1 MHHYISWQN
10 NISQHSSDYLEIM
23 ADHEAS
29 TQCCDRASP
38 GASIDLEPTQCCDCD
53 SPSASIDLECSK
65 HQVCMG
71 CFVKRGS
78 NQPKGPL
85 KCGECVK
92 SKNKPHTSY
101 RDALLQKEPEKE
113 EIKETTVSLKE
124 EQGSSGIWIF
134 VDDSNIW
141 IEAKKLQS
149 EKRRLKTKQDHRV
162 RIDVGK
168 LADAVADGRDIRK
181 GLLYGSEPPPV
192 DTVWEKIRKIKN
204 FSVHSKHRSQ
214 LTGKEKQVDT
224 MLVADITEI
233 ALETPMYERTTT
245 ILITGDADVIPGLE
259 KVLKQERWTIEV
271 YMWRQALSGTLKRF
285 AADHKERVH
294 IKELD
299 NYMGKVTFTS
309 MKFNISIP
317 EDKFLLQK
325 VKESGIVFTMK
336 KEAFRKRIPTRSW
349 CNQLESITQWPFQ
362 YYWFEIKGKKT
373 DHLVIVFQH
382 NEKEKPDVSEF
393 LEIICDQESGDSN
406 EKYCL
411 PHVTDVQTFLSFN
424 HKTFKKEFSPFDM
437 ALEQE
442 GTYNKEDVN
451 RSYHSVGPKH
461 MKRYR
466 LYSDFCRYKMN
477 CLYGKRCQN
486 QHTEEEKEYFRK
498 QPGGRGNSLRKTRIC
513 KKYTDGG
520 CPKLAPD
527 CDYAHGEE
535 DAWCLECTSNG
546 HLAISCPSSEN

>member
-1 MHHYISWQN
+1 MK
-10 NISQHSSDYLEIM
+10 
-23 ADHEAS
+23 
-29 TQCCDRASP
+29 CF
-38 GASIDLEPTQCCDCD
+38 
-53 SPSASIDLECSK
+53 
-65 HQVCMG
+65 MG
-71 CFVKRGS
+71 RGS
-78 NQPKGPL
+78 SQPKSAL
-85 KCGECVK
+85 KCGECVS
-92 SKNKPHTSY
+92 SKNNPHISY
-101 RDALLQKEPEKE
+101 RDALLQKEPVKEK
-113 EIKETTVSLKE
+113 IKETTENPQKE
-124 EQGSSGIWIF
+124 PSSTTGIWIF

-168 LADAVADGRDIRK
+168 LADAVADGRTIRK

-233 ALETPMYERTTT
+233 AFETPMYERSTT

-271 YMWRQALSGTLKRF
+271 YMWRQALSGTLRRF
-285 AADHKERVH
+285 ATDHKERVH

-299 NYMGKVTFTS
+299 NYMDKVTFTS
-309 MKFNISIP
+309 MKFNIFIP
-317 EDKFLLQK
+317 DDKFLLQK
-325 VKESGIVFTMK
+325 VKESGVVFTMK
-336 KEAFRKRIPTRSW
+336 KEAFKKRIPTKSW
-349 CNQLESITQWPFQ
+349 CSQLQ
-362 YYWFEIKGKKT
+362 YYWFEIKGQKT

-382 NEKEKPDVSEF
+382 NEKEKPDISDF
-393 LEIICDQESGDSN
+393 LKIICDQESDSE

-411 PHVTDVQTFLSFN
+411 PHVTDAQTFLSFN
-424 HKTFKKEFSPFDM
+424 HKLFQKFGSFNM

-442 GTYNKEDVN
+442 GTYNKEDVD
-451 RSYHSVGPKH
+451 RTYHSVGPKH
-461 MKRYR
+461 MKRNR
-466 LYSDFCRYKMN
+466 LYSDYCRYKMN

-498 QPGGRGNSLRKTRIC
+498 KPGGRGNSLRKTRIC
-513 KKYTDGG
+513 CKHAEGH
-520 CPKLAPD
+520 CPKPATD

-535 DAWCLECTSNG
+535 DAWCLECISNG
-546 HLAISCPSSEN
+546 HLTIHCPSSMLRPKTPENF